1 MGRPPSGVHD
11 YLQWQSRLERFESG
25 DLDLSLF
32 CLQEGTSRS
41 TFYRWKKRLE
51 VGIAEPQVTA
61 ASEAADVAEAV
72 DLDGP
77 APQPTAATFLPISLK
92 APRVEIE
99 LPNGGM
105 LRLPPDI
112 GQNALI
118 SIVKVVGSSRP
129 WKAPPA

>member
-1 MGRPPSGVHD
+1 MGRPPSGVHE
-11 YLQWQSRLERFESG
+11 YLEWQGRLKRFESG

-51 VGIAEPQVTA
+51 AGIPEPHDTA
-61 ASEAADVAEAV
+61 DAEAV
-72 DLDGP
+72 ELDGL
-77 APQPTAATFLPISLK
+77 APEPTAATFLPISLK

-99 LPNGGM
+99 LPNGGV
-105 LRLPPDI
+105 LRLPQEI

-118 SIVKVVGSSRP
+118 SIVKVVGSLRP

>member
-11 YLQWQSRLERFESG
+11 YLEWQSRLERFESG

-32 CLQEGTSRS
+32 CLREGTSRS

-51 VGIAEPQVTA
+51 EGIPEPQDT
-61 ASEAADVAEAV
+61 AEAV

-77 APQPTAATFLPISLK
+77 APEPTAATFLPISLK

-99 LPNGGM
+99 LPNGSV

-118 SIVKVVGSSRP
+118 SIVKVVGSLRP
-129 WKAPPA
+129 WKAPSA